1 LLALTVI
8 GNVRYKPDRTIL
20 MGGKQILLFLGGRGA
35 GGKANQGG
43 LPALTVACKI
53 Q

>member
-1 LLALTVI
+1 M
-8 GNVRYKPDRTIL
+8 

-43 LPALTVACKI
+43 LPALTVIGNVRYKHGRRVLKGGKRI
-53 Q
+53 